1 MSKPR
6 TVALLIV
13 IPLAL
18 LYASLFV
25 GRFLVSPLDV
35 ARILAAQI
43 FPLNADW
50 SKSAEII
57 VLQIRLP
64 RALMAMCIGAG
75 LSISGAAYQGMFR
88 NPLVS
93 TDILGVTAA
102 SCFGAA
108 VALLL
113 SRNAFELQLIAF
125 AFGLAGVALT
135 YRLARIYRTTPVL
148 MLVLSGVVVAAFF
161 SAALSGAKYV
171 ADPESKLPAITY
183 WLLGS
188 LNAASVKGLAMVLPP
203 IVAGSAGLLLVR
215 WKLNVLAMG
224 DEEARSLGVE
234 TERLKGLVI
243 ICTTLITAAAVS
255 VCGMVGW
262 VGLVIPHV
270 GRMLVG
276 PDHRLLLPATLSI
289 GASYLLFIDDIA
301 RTASAMSIFRRALAP
316 PRANPRSS
324 ASSTRVPPER
334 AIASQSRSGKIAPS
348 SRRSPIRC
356 TPCRSRCSTWR
367 PSSRSVT
374 SPRAKGAS
382 FSRPMSKPIRA
393 ASTSFASPRAPAR

>member
-1 MSKPR
+1 LTRPR
-6 TVALLIV
+6 CAVFLILL
-13 IPLAL
+13 PPAL

-25 GRFLVSPLDV
+25 GRFAVSPIDV
-35 ARILAAQI
+35 ARILFAQI
-43 FPLNADW
+43 FPIAHDW
-50 SKSAEII
+50 PKSVETI

-64 RALMAMCIGAG
+64 RALMAMCVGAG

-102 SCFGAA
+102 SGFGAA

-113 SRNAFELQLIAF
+113 SANALGLQLTAF

-135 YRLARIYRTTPVL
+135 YRLARIYQTTPVL

-161 SAALSGAKYV
+161 SALLSGAKYV
-171 ADPESKLPAITY
+171 ADPESRLPAITY

-188 LNAASVKGLAMVLPP
+188 LNAASIKGLAMALPP
-203 IVAGSAGLLLVR
+203 IILGSLGLLLVR

-234 TERLKGLVI
+234 TERLKGIVI
-243 ICTTLITAAAVS
+243 VCTTLITAAAVS

-276 PDHRLLLPATLSI
+276 PNHRLLLPATLSI

-301 RTASAMSIFRRALAP
+301 RTATAGEIPLGILTAIIGAPFFAYLLRRTSA
-316 PRANPRSS
+316 
-324 ASSTRVPPER
+324 
-334 AIASQSRSGKIAPS
+334 
-348 SRRSPIRC
+348 
-356 TPCRSRCSTWR
+356 TWH
-367 PSSRSVT
+367 
-374 SPRAKGAS
+374 
-382 FSRPMSKPIRA
+382 
-393 ASTSFASPRAPAR
+393 